1 MKAIIIG
8 GGIGGLSSAI
18 ALRKVGWDVAVY
30 EQNDR
35 LTESGA
41 GIVLAAN
48 AMKALKS
55 LDTAERIREE
65 GTPVGVAEL
74 RTWKGSLLARLP
86 AQKQAMRYGTPSYL
100 IHRGSLQSIL
110 YSQSLDLGV
119 TVKLGKRYAELN
131 ESTAGVEV
139 RFTDGTTASGDL
151 LVAADGYRSKI
162 RNLLFGHIPLRYS
175 GYRAIRGIGSFEDP
189 RYPLVDGGG
198 FEALG
203 NGTRFGFSHL
213 GGGRIFWFAAI
224 NEPEGQGASLTP
236 EELKKHALLKFRNW
250 YSPVP
255 AVIEATR
262 PEDIL
267 THAIYDLAPLE
278 KWSKGRVTLLGDA
291 AHPMLPNLGQGGA
304 QAMEDA
310 VVLADLLR
318 NRRAG
323 EALVEALKAF
333 EKVRI
338 QRVRQIVR
346 QSRFMG
352 QMMQLESPLALT
364 IRNAAFR
371 VAAEKLFVTRLHP
384 VVGYEP
390 PTL

>member
-18 ALRKVGWDVAVY
+18 ALRKVGWDATVY
-30 EQNDR
+30 EQNES
-35 LTESGA
+35 LAESGA

-55 LDTAERIREE
+55 LDAAERVREE

-74 RTWKGSLLARLP
+74 RTWKGRLLARLP

-110 YSQSLDLGV
+110 YAQSLNCGV
-119 TVKLGKRYAELN
+119 NVELGKRYAELD
-131 ESTAGVEV
+131 ESTEGVEV
-139 RFTDGTTASGDL
+139 RFVDGTTASGDL
-151 LVAADGYRSKI
+151 LVAADGYRSKF
-162 RNLLFGHIPLRYS
+162 RDRLFGQRSLRYS
-175 GYRAIRGIGSFEDP
+175 GYRAIRGIGRFEDP
-189 RYPLVDGGG
+189 RYPLADGGG

-203 NGTRFGFSHL
+203 RGTRFGFSHL

-224 NEPEGQGASLTP
+224 NEPEGQGASLTS
-236 EELKKHALLKFRNW
+236 EELKKHALLKFRDW

-262 PEDIL
+262 AENIL

-278 KWSKGRVTLLGDA
+278 QWSKERVTLLGDA

-318 NRRAG
+318 DRPSG
-323 EALVEALKAF
+323 EALAYALKAF

-352 QMMQLESPLALT
+352 RMMQLESPLALA

-371 VAAEKLFVTRLHP
+371 VAAEKLFVARLHP